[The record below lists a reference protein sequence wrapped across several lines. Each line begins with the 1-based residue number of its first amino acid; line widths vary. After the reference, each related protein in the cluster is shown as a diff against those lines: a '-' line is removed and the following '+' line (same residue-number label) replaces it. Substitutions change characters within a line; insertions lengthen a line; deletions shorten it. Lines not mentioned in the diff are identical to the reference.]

1 MSDNIMDIEQLKAK
15 LLNDSL
21 ETKKEVKNNDEKKVS
36 KKSKK
41 VEDKI
46 SKMLEEQIIENES
59 FKNEEEKENL
69 EPKKIYLNL
78 DIAKIVSEN
87 LKINLKITNNIINL
101 LDEGNTVPFIA
112 RYRKELTGAMDDE
125 KLREFESVLKSTR
138 NLVER
143 KEEILRTI
151 DGLYKLTD
159 EIILDTKNAKTL
171 TEVENIY
178 RPFKQKKKTR
188 ATEAKRKGLE
198 GLSIEIKNGA
208 DIKRLESLANDYLNE
223 EVLTIEEAIL
233 GAKDIIA
240 EEISDSSVIRNI
252 LTDYYFK
259 TSEISSSK
267 VKEREG
273 EEEEL
278 DPKKIY
284 SVYYEY
290 AEKISKIPSH
300 RYLAI
305 NRGEKEEI
313 LKIKFIIDEEKVVDL
328 ILREELKDAK
338 ERKLRINEEI
348 YIDIIKDS
356 YKRLIKSSI
365 EKEIRAA
372 LKENS
377 DKEAISIFGKNLK
390 QLLLVPPVKNMNIL
404 GYDPGFRNGSKLAT
418 IDATGKFLSEE
429 IIHVTMPNDDVKK
442 GMDKLS
448 LMLLKDK
455 IDIIAIGNGTA
466 SRESE
471 KLVADLIKGTNV
483 KYIIVSEAGAS
494 VYSASKLA
502 TEEFPNVN
510 VSIRG
515 AISIARRLQDPLSE
529 LVKIEPKSIG
539 VGQYQHDVNQKE
551 LEESL
556 TNVVG
561 DTVNKVGVDVNTAT
575 FSLISYVSGLSK
587 RQAKAIVKYREEKGR
602 FESRDELKKVSGIGE
617 TAFTQSAGFL
627 RIYGGK
633 NVFDMTGIHPENY
646 KETEELLEYLGYKK
660 EDILD
665 KKIKEK
671 ITVKLK
677 ELLDNNKVKLIRLKE
692 ELENNK
698 YGKLKEVSI
707 ITLEDI
713 IKELINP
720 GLDIR
725 EELPK
730 PILRNDI
737 LSFEDL
743 EEGMVLKGTVRNVA
757 AFGAFVDIGIHDDGL
772 VHISELSD
780 KFIKDPQEVVKTGDI
795 VTVKVISKNKE
806 TGKISLSMKG
816 I

>member
-15 LLNDSL
+15 LLNNSL
-21 ETKKEVKNNDEKKVS
+21 EPKKEVKNNDEKKVS

-59 FKNEEEKENL
+59 SKNEEETENL

-151 DGLYKLTD
+151 DGLGKLTD

-208 DIKRLESLANDYLNE
+208 DIKRLESLAKDYLNE

-240 EEISDSSVIRNI
+240 EEISDSSAIRNI

-267 VKEREG
+267 VKEKEG
-273 EEEEL
+273 EEL

-556 TNVVG
+556 ANVVG

>member
-59 FKNEEEKENL
+59 SKNEEETENL

-151 DGLYKLTD
+151 DGLDKLTD
-159 EIILDTKNAKTL
+159 EIILNTKNAKTL

-267 VKEREG
+267 VKEKEG
-273 EEEEL
+273 EEL
-278 DPKKIY
+278 DSKKIY

-338 ERKLRINEEI
+338 ERKQRINEEI

-665 KKIKEK
+665 KKIKEE

-743 EEGMVLKGTVRNVA
+743 EEGMILKGTVRNVA

>member
-1 MSDNIMDIEQLKAK
+1 MSNNIMDIEQLKAK

-59 FKNEEEKENL
+59 SKNEEETENL

-151 DGLYKLTD
+151 DGLDKLTD
-159 EIILDTKNAKTL
+159 EIILNTKNAKTL

-267 VKEREG
+267 VKEKEG
-273 EEEEL
+273 EEL
-278 DPKKIY
+278 DSKKIY

-338 ERKLRINEEI
+338 ERKQRINEEI

-365 EKEIRAA
+365 EKEIRAT

-390 QLLLVPPVKNMNIL
+390 QLLLIPPVKNMNIL

-429 IIHVTMPNDDVKK
+429 IIHVTMSNDDVKK

-587 RQAKAIVKYREEKGR
+587 RQAKSIVKYREEKGR

-665 KKIKEK
+665 KKIKEE
-671 ITVKLK
+671 IAVKLK

>member
-21 ETKKEVKNNDEKKVS
+21 ETKKEVKNNGEKKVS

-46 SKMLEEQIIENES
+46 SKMLEEQIIENEETIV
-59 FKNEEEKENL
+59 EEETESL

-78 DIAKIVSEN
+78 DVAKIVSEN

-151 DGLYKLTD
+151 DGLGKLTD

-208 DIKRLESLANDYLNE
+208 DIKRLESLAKDYLNE

-240 EEISDSSVIRNI
+240 EEISDSSAIRNI

-267 VKEREG
+267 VKEKEG
-273 EEEEL
+273 EEL
-278 DPKKIY
+278 DSKKIY

-338 ERKLRINEEI
+338 ERKQRINEEI

-365 EKEIRAA
+365 EKEIRAT

-692 ELENNK
+692 NLENNK

-743 EEGMVLKGTVRNVA
+743 EEGMILKGTVRNVA